1 MTRVATVTR
10 TTLET
15 SVSCRLDLDG
25 HGAIEVATGLG
36 FLDHMIGA
44 LAKHGGLDLTLN
56 ATGDVHVDDHHT
68 VEDCGLVLGQAL
80 LEAVGDRRGIRRF
93 GHAYAPLDEALARA
107 VIDLS
112 GRPWCEVHVP
122 FVRPAIG
129 GVASESLVHFLQSFA
144 IAGRMNLHVDLIRG
158 VNDHHKFE
166 AAFKATALALRE
178 AVRQTGDAAV
188 PSTKGVLS

>member
-1 MTRVATVTR
+1 MNRVAAVSR

-15 SVSCRLDLDG
+15 TVTCRLDLDG
-25 HGAIEVATGLG
+25 AGVVDVRTGLG

-44 LAKHGGLDLTLN
+44 LAKHGGLDLSLN
-56 ATGDVHVDDHHT
+56 ADGDVHVDDHHT
-68 VEDCGLVLGQAL
+68 VEDCGLVLGQAV

-112 GRPWCEVHVP
+112 GRPWPEVHVP
-122 FVRPAIG
+122 FLRPAIG

-144 IAGRMNLHVDLIRG
+144 IAGRMNLHVDLVRG
-158 VNDHHKFE
+158 TNDHHKFE

-178 AVRQTGDAAV
+178 AVRRTGDDAV